1 MRGLEVAVRL
11 RLDVTRYAR
20 SVFVMTKAA
29 TITASKLGKKKTKR
43 RMDARVAIA
52 YLRTSTDDQ
61 TLGPEAQRADV
72 ERWAR
77 TQGVTIA
84 GWYVEHV
91 SGAAPLD
98 ARPVLWDAIDH
109 ASRARAGVLVTS
121 KRCRLSRSAMNAE
134 LITRYL
140 SELGIAYRSADGS
153 SDDVSPEGVLMR
165 SMLDAIAAYERALI
179 GVRTRAALAAKKRR
193 GERGPGSV
201 PYGSRLSADGRSLEP
216 DPAEARIVERLR
228 GWKLRNVSPL
238 SIAGILNG
246 EGVPARGARWHA
258 TTIARILS
266 RI

>member
-1 MRGLEVAVRL
+1 
-11 RLDVTRYAR
+11 
-20 SVFVMTKAA
+20 MTKDAA
-29 TITASKLGKKKTKR
+29 VTASKLGSKKTKR

-77 TQGVTIA
+77 THGVTIA
-84 GWYVEHV
+84 GWYIEHV

-201 PYGSRLSADGRSLEP
+201 PYGSRLSADGKRLENE
-216 DPAEARIVERLR
+216 PAEQETIERLR
-228 GWKLRNVSPL
+228 GYKLRGLSP
-238 SIAGILNG
+238 IAIARELNERG
-246 EGVPARGARWHA
+246 TPARGARWHP
-258 TTIARILS
+258 TSVARILS